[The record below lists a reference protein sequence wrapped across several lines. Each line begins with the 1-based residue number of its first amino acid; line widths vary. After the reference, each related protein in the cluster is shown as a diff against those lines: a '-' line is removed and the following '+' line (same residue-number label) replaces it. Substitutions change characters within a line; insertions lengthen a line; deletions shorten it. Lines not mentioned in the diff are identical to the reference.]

1 MQSYKTCGRIN
12 VRTVYKATYWPTII
26 VEDVMNEHFDELKAA
41 LSNARDAIERLTEL
55 VANAPRYYEDEE

>member
-1 MQSYKTCGRIN
+1 
-12 VRTVYKATYWPTII
+12 
-26 VEDVMNEHFDELKAA
+26 MNEHFDELKAA